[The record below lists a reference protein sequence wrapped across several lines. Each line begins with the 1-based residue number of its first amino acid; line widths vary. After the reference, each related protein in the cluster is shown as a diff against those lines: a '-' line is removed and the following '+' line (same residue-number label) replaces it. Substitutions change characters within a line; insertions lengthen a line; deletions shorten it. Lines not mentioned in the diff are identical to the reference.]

1 MENEKNLIRREAG
14 KILWAHFAVSI
25 ALLLVLGMVL
35 FVWGQYEHPDD
46 WQETTFVLED
56 WKYVQSSRSSRL
68 DLYTTDGRRFV
79 INRDENKAM
88 AYLVPGQ
95 QYTVLYA
102 DDVFHDMITDMRD
115 GDIVFIDYEDSLGE
129 YHGIKAIF
137 GILAA
142 LAAALLVAAN
152 AMICFGQT
160 RDSFRRIRAALRR
173 SRERR
178 DKL

>member
-1 MENEKNLIRREAG
+1 MENDKNTIRREAG
-14 KILWAHFAVSI
+14 KIWAAHFLLSI

-56 WKYVQSSRSSRL
+56 WKYVQSSRSSSL

-79 INRDENKAM
+79 INRNENKAM

-102 DDVFHDMITDMRD
+102 DDVFHNMITDMRD
-115 GDIVFIDYEDSLGE
+115 GDLVFIDYEDSLGE
-129 YHGIKAIF
+129 YYGIKAIF
-137 GILAA
+137 GVLAA
-142 LAAALLVAAN
+142 LMAVVLVAGN
-152 AMICFGQT
+152 VMIFFGQT
-160 RDSFRRIRAALRR
+160 QDSFRKIGEALRR
-173 SRERR
+173 IR
-178 DKL
+178 DAQ

>member
-1 MENEKNLIRREAG
+1 MENDKNTIRREAG
-14 KILWAHFAVSI
+14 KIWAAHFLLSI

-56 WKYVQSSRSSRL
+56 WKYVQSSRSSSL

-79 INRDENKAM
+79 INRNENKAM

-102 DDVFHDMITDMRD
+102 DDVFHNMITDMRD
-115 GDIVFIDYEDSLGE
+115 GDLVFIDYEDSLGE
-129 YHGIKAIF
+129 YYGIKAIF
-137 GILAA
+137 GVLAA
-142 LAAALLVAAN
+142 LMAVGLVAGN
-152 AMICFGQT
+152 AMIFFGQT
-160 RDSFRRIRAALRR
+160 RDSFCRIKEHR
-173 SRERR
+173 
-178 DKL
+178 K